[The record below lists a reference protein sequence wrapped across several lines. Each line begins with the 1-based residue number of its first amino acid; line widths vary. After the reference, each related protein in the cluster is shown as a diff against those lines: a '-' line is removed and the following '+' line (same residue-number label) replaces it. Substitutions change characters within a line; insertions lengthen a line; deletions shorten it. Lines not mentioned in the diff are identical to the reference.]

1 VTDAGA
7 FALRLGIPKGSE
19 MAFSLNHVQA
29 SVHAKREL
37 ALGQTAMANAVQR
50 LSSGL
55 RMNKAADDAAG
66 MGISEQ
72 IRSQVGGLGQ
82 SVRNAN
88 QAISMVQAADGSLNQ
103 VTDMLRRMKE
113 LATQARNG
121 SLSMEQ
127 RRAISQEIATLRSGI
142 NASAEQATFNTNSLL
157 KNSLGS
163 AIVSSFFDRTQLAAG
178 ASILNGLT
186 VENLDVF
193 SANAGDY
200 SISFSTPTAISNQKS
215 RATTKLDGTEGVE
228 NSQAATVTGS
238 GTSEAV
244 ITLSGI
250 YEAGD
255 QIRFTAKGD
264 NPDRTLVQTYTV
276 TAENLTANNDGLSAV
291 VAGNS
296 VSAYT
301 NIAAGMAA
309 QYNAANAVGMA
320 ADVDSDGSGGK
331 DGKFSKPNA
340 VATAGTVRFFGNNVN
355 GSALTAVTVGAQTFN
370 RQDYARTIIPTVQDL
385 GEGNRIA
392 LTVNGKTYGYVVASD
407 STTETVAEGLR
418 RQLEAD
424 YPATAVRAG
433 SIVTLES
440 DSGRTI
446 ADLSYQVY
454 RPLDTEVVSNV
465 ASSVSPV
472 AFTSNASRFITIND
486 FDVIAGRRFT
496 VDVGNPEN
504 YTQFS
509 LIAGTDDSRVT
520 VAAKLAAE
528 IGQLFG
534 SGGAAVSASN
544 GAIQFNSA
552 LGMGMSNIQL
562 TVGETVAGDLNP
574 KVKPAQGITAA
585 VWGVG
590 GRLDDG
596 YYDILFNDNGY
607 AYTDPRAWTFLSS
620 AVPGSASFN
629 GSVLTTSPG
638 NAVNVTLTGT
648 PKPGDRIQF
657 RIGPPEFGIGEPDAS
672 VTQANGQIYN
682 STRAVTGAGG
692 LTGIDATYSISYLGG
707 SSWGVTGEPAG
718 VTGYY
723 DQASNTLRLDTSR
736 SVVWD
741 TSQSY
746 AGDTISFTSNENY
759 DAISVTRTRS
769 AGTSGISGSAYDL
782 WGGDYQAYFNGS
794 SWSLISGGPAGT
806 YIDAATNIMHTPGKY
821 SVQLVFS
828 GSLKEGDRINFHA
841 HDTGSGSNDYV
852 SFLSSTN
859 DFASRVETMSGVPL
873 QAGSYLY
880 VFNGA
885 TLVWDAQGATPS
897 SSVSGIGSSS
907 TITSTGTK
915 SLEIFRYRGAD
926 ESGPTA
932 TRTPLPGDYMTV
944 AVSGAT
950 TTATYERPEGVT
962 NTTFAVVGGLPAG
975 DYLLEYNG
983 ATGAGAFNY
992 TIKNAYGDSV
1002 LAATY
1007 ASGWLTLDTGDQV
1020 ELNLTGTPK
1029 VGDKVYFTITPG
1041 NVITDR
1047 LVEGSNIG
1055 GLETSVS
1062 SQNRDRSD
1070 RVITIQQA
1078 DLAVGRAVEV
1088 AFGGREYAVKVES
1101 TDNAASVAYRLAGLI
1116 AEDYPNN
1123 TSTNHSPEF
1132 PAATRVTVSGNQITL
1147 QEPAKVGIDDIAVT
1161 VREIANP
1168 GVMTVTA
1175 MANTGIVGK
1184 SQSQA
1189 VGEIAAG
1196 ASKTFRFDDFGFS
1209 FALKNSR
1216 FITVNDDSFSAYVS
1230 PVTTLSVGSLRQ
1242 AATVQLGASASAGE
1256 QTSITGFKDVRIT
1269 GANQN
1274 AGSDKV
1280 AFDQL
1285 ANLLDAMNEDTEA
1298 ALSESN
1304 FSQLQN
1310 FLESVIDRVSRFRTG
1325 LGAQQQRLEYAIS
1338 NLEGVSD
1345 GLMDAQSR
1353 LQDVDYASEMARLVR
1368 MQIGQQAASAMLA
1381 QGNLL
1386 PEVILSMLQ
1395 VPEAA

>member
-1 VTDAGA
+1 
-7 FALRLGIPKGSE
+7 

-29 SVHAKREL
+29 SIHAKREL
-37 ALGQTAMANAVQR
+37 ALSQTAMASAVER

-55 RMNKAADDAAG
+55 RIRRAADDAAG
-66 MGISEQ
+66 VGISEQ
-72 IRSQVGGLGQ
+72 IRSQVNGLDQ

-88 QAISMVQAADGSLNQ
+88 QVISMVQAADGSLNQ

-113 LATQARNG
+113 LASQARNG
-121 SLSMEQ
+121 SLSLDQ
-127 RRAISQEIATLRSGI
+127 KRAISQEISTLRAGI
-142 NASAEQATFNTNSLL
+142 NASAEQALFNTNSLL

-163 AIVSSFFDRTQLAAG
+163 AIAASFFDRTQLSEG
-178 ASILNGLT
+178 ASVLNGLT

-200 SISFSTPTAISNQKS
+200 SISFSKPTTISNQKS
-215 RATTKLDGTEGVE
+215 RATTKLDGTEGAE
-228 NSQAATVTGS
+228 NSQGAAVTGS

-255 QIRFTAKGD
+255 QIRFTVKGD
-264 NPDRTLVQTYTV
+264 NPDRTLVQTYVV

-296 VSAYT
+296 VLAYT

-309 QYNAANAVGMA
+309 QYNTANAVGIA
-320 ADVDSDGSGGK
+320 ADVDSDGLGGK
-331 DGKFSKPNA
+331 DGKFSKPDA

-355 GSALTAVTVGAQTFN
+355 GSPLTTVTVGAQTFN
-370 RQDYARTIIPTVQDL
+370 RQDYARTIIPTAQDL

-392 LTVNGKTYGYVVASD
+392 LTVNGKTYSYVVASD

-424 YPATAVRAG
+424 YPVNAVRAG

-446 ADLSYQVY
+446 ADISYQVY
-454 RPLDTEVVSNV
+454 RPLDTDIVSNN
-465 ASSVSPV
+465 ASTVSPV

-509 LIAGTDDSRVT
+509 LIAGTDDTRVT

-528 IGQLFG
+528 IGQHFG
-534 SGGAAVSASN
+534 SGASAVSAAN
-544 GAIQFNSA
+544 GAIQFNSS

-562 TVGETVAGDLNP
+562 TVSETVAGELNP
-574 KVKPAQGITAA
+574 KVRPAQGITSA

-596 YYDILFNDNGY
+596 QYELFYRDNG
-607 AYTDPRAWTFLSS
+607 TWQVLRDPVANFVST
-620 AVPGSASFN
+620 FN

-638 NAVNVTLTGT
+638 NRVNVVLTGT
-648 PKPGDRIQF
+648 PKPGDRIF
-657 RIGPPEFGIGEPDAS
+657 FDI
-672 VTQANGQIYN
+672 ANGDPEQNVDLDVNAGIN
-682 STRAVTGAGG
+682 GA
-692 LTGIDATYSISYLGG
+692 TDI
-707 SSWGVTGEPAG
+707 
-718 VTGYY
+718 
-723 DQASNTLRLDTSR
+723 
-736 SVVWD
+736 
-741 TSQSY
+741 
-746 AGDTISFTSNENY
+746 
-759 DAISVTRTRS
+759 
-769 AGTSGISGSAYDL
+769 SGIWNDTKVKITTTSDTLATGNYRMV
-782 WGGDYQAYFNGS
+782 YNGS
-794 SWSLISGGPAGT
+794 SWSVTASPVNSSYNGTTLQNDPYLTFNRASLSNYVYSGDTLTFNFTSGTAGTAVIGRNSGFTSASGT
-806 YIDAATNIMHTPGKY
+806 YIQNNGSSTSQSTVLRYNGAGWTKESGDGSIAWETNSDRSIGL
-821 SVQLVFS
+821 SVAFNNIEVTTNS
-828 GSLKEGDRINFHA
+828 APKEGDRLSVSYVAATYFGAIRLTDGYITASPLANDINNDSVAISTAPTTEVFDSGA
-841 HDTGSGSNDYV
+841 SYVFTNQGSATSWSSNNARASYNGSQLLYNGKEALGVAPAQGDLTLPPDAGEWATGLRNPLTGDAITLTIAGGAVTVKNYERTGVTDIRFAVAGNLDSGDYV
-852 SFLSSTN
+852 
-859 DFASRVETMSGVPL
+859 
-873 QAGSYLY
+873 
-880 VFNGA
+880 
-885 TLVWDAQGATPS
+885 
-897 SSVSGIGSSS
+897 
-907 TITSTGTK
+907 
-915 SLEIFRYRGAD
+915 
-926 ESGPTA
+926 
-932 TRTPLPGDYMTV
+932 
-944 AVSGAT
+944 
-950 TTATYERPEGVT
+950 
-962 NTTFAVVGGLPAG
+962 
-975 DYLLEYNG
+975 LEYNG
-983 ATGAGAFNY
+983 STTASNY
-992 TIKNAYGDSV
+992 TIKNRFGDSV
-1002 LAATY
+1002 ASATY
-1007 ASGWLTLDTGDQV
+1007 SSGWLTLDSGDRV
-1020 ELNLTGTPK
+1020 ELALTGTPQ
-1029 VGDKVYFTITPG
+1029 VGDKVYFTLTPG

-1055 GLETSVS
+1055 GRETSVS

-1078 DLAVGRAVEV
+1078 DLAVGRSVEI
-1088 AFGGREYAVKVES
+1088 AFGGKEYAVRVES

-1116 AEDYPNN
+1116 TEDYPNN
-1123 TSTNHSPEF
+1123 NTTNDSPAV

-1147 QEPAKVGIDDIAVT
+1147 QEPAKVGIDDIRVT

-1168 GVMTVTA
+1168 GVITVTA

-1184 SQSQA
+1184 TQSLA

-1196 ASKTFRFDDFGFS
+1196 SSKTFQFDDFGFS

-1216 FITVNDDSFSAYVS
+1216 VITVNDDSFSAYVS

-1242 AATVQLGASASAGE
+1242 AATVQLGASASASE
-1256 QTSITGFKDVRIT
+1256 QALIVGFKDVRIT

-1274 AGSDKV
+1274 SGGDKV
-1280 AFDQL
+1280 AFDNL
-1285 ANLLDAMNEDTEA
+1285 ANLLDVMDENTEA
-1298 ALSESN
+1298 SLSDSN

-1345 GLMDAQSR
+1345 NLMDTDSR
-1353 LQDVDYASEMARLVR
+1353 LRDVDYASEMARLVR

-1395 VPEAA
+1395 APQAA

>member
-1 VTDAGA
+1 
-7 FALRLGIPKGSE
+7 
-19 MAFSLNHVQA
+19 MAVSLNHVPA
-29 SVHAKREL
+29 AVFAKREL
-37 ALGQTAMANAVQR
+37 ALGQSALSNAVER

-55 RMNKAADDAAG
+55 RINRAGDDAAG
-66 MGISEQ
+66 LGISEQ
-72 IRSQVGGLGQ
+72 IRSQVTGLGQ
-82 SVRNAN
+82 SVRNAH
-88 QAISMVQAADGSLNQ
+88 QVISMVQAADGSLGQ

-121 SLSMEQ
+121 SLSLDQ
-127 RRAISQEIATLRSGI
+127 KRAISDEISALRTGI
-142 NASAEQATFNTNSLL
+142 NATAEQAAYNANALL

-163 AIVSSFFDRTQLAAG
+163 AIAASFFDRTQLAEG

-200 SISFSTPTAISNQKS
+200 AISFSKPTAISNQKS
-215 RATTKLDGTEGVE
+215 RATTKLDGTEGIE

-255 QIRFTAKGD
+255 QIRFTVKGD

-276 TAENLTANNDGLSAV
+276 TAENLTPNNDGLSAA

-296 VSAYT
+296 VLAYT

-320 ADVDSDGSGGK
+320 ADVDSDGLGGR
-331 DGKFSKPNA
+331 DGKFSKPDA
-340 VATAGTVRFFGNNVN
+340 VATAGTVRFFGKNVD
-355 GSALTAVTVGAQTFN
+355 SSPLTAVTVGAQTFN
-370 RQDYARTIIPTVQDL
+370 RHDYARTIIPTAQDL
-385 GEGNRIA
+385 GEGNRIT
-392 LTVNGKTYGYVVASD
+392 LNVNGKAYAYIVASD

-418 RQLEAD
+418 RQLAAD
-424 YPATAVRAG
+424 YPANAVRAG

-446 ADLSYQVY
+446 ADLSYEVH
-454 RPLDTEVVSNV
+454 RPLQTDVVSQI
-465 ASSVSPV
+465 ASTVSPV

-486 FDVIAGRRFT
+486 FDVIAGRKFT

-504 YTQFS
+504 FTQFS
-509 LIAGTDDSRVT
+509 LIAGTDDTRTTIAS
-520 VAAKLAAE
+520 KLASR
-528 IGQLFG
+528 IGQHFG
-534 SGGAAVSASN
+534 SGASAVSASN

-562 TVGETVAGDLNP
+562 TVSETVAGTQNP
-574 KVKPAQGITAA
+574 IVRPAQGITAA

-596 YYDILFNDNGY
+596 YYDILFNDSGY

-620 AVPGSASFN
+620 AVPGNASFN

-638 NAVNVTLTGT
+638 NSVNVTLTGT

-657 RIGPPEFGIGEPDAS
+657 RIGPPEFGIGEPDS
-672 VTQANGQIYN
+672 TVTQANGQIYN
-682 STRAVTGAGG
+682 STRAVVGAGD
-692 LTGIDATYSISYLGG
+692 LTGINATYTVSYLGG
-707 SSWGVTGEPAG
+707 TSWSVSGEPAG
-718 VTGYY
+718 VTGSYN
-723 DQASNTLRLDTSR
+723 QATNTLSLDTQR
-736 SVVWD
+736 SVSWA
-741 TSQSY
+741 TNYSY
-746 AGDTISFTSNENY
+746 SGDNISFTSNE
-759 DAISVTRTRS
+759 DSSGITATRTRS
-769 AGTSGISGSAYDL
+769 VGVTGVSGSAYDME
-782 WGGDYQAYFNGS
+782 GGGYQIYYNGNA
-794 SWSLISGGPAGT
+794 WSLVSGGGAGAYMSGNSLYT
-806 YIDAATNIMHTPGKY
+806 GAGKDWV
-821 SVQLVFS
+821 SLNFS
-828 GSLKEGDRINFHA
+828 GTPKEGDRVNFTA
-841 HDTGSGSNDYV
+841 VNAGLGADDYITFNSSSND
-852 SFLSSTN
+852 FSSRT
-859 DFASRVETMSGVPL
+859 STMSGVPL
-873 QAGSYLY
+873 QSGNYSYAYNGSS
-880 VFNGA
+880 
-885 TLVWDAQGATPS
+885 WIAQGATPS
-897 SSVSGIGSSS
+897 GYLTGAGGSSTVLS
-907 TITSTGTK
+907 YATK
-915 SLEIFRYRGAD
+915 TLEVFRYRGVD
-926 ESGPTA
+926 ESSPTA
-932 TRTPLPGDYMTV
+932 TRSPLSGDYMTI
-944 AVSGAT
+944 AVSGGT
-950 TTATYERPEGVT
+950 TTASYERPEGVT

-983 ATGAGAFNY
+983 ATGVGAFNY

-1007 ASGWLTLDTGDQV
+1007 ASGWLTLDTGDRV

-1078 DLAVGRAVEV
+1078 DLAVGRSVEI
-1088 AFGGREYAVKVES
+1088 AFGGREYAVRVES
-1101 TDNAASVAYRLAGLI
+1101 TDDAASVANRLAGLI
-1116 AEDYPNN
+1116 AQDYPNN
-1123 TSTNHSPEF
+1123 TTANDSPEF
-1132 PAATRVTVSGNQITL
+1132 PAATRVTVSGNQITM

-1161 VREIANP
+1161 VRDIANP
-1168 GVMTVTA
+1168 GVITVTA

-1184 SQSQA
+1184 SQSLA
-1189 VGEIAAG
+1189 VGEIAPG
-1196 ASKTFRFDDFGFS
+1196 ASKTFRFDDLGFS

-1216 FITVNDDSFSAYVS
+1216 VITVNDDSFSAYVS

-1256 QTSITGFKDVRIT
+1256 QTSISGFKDVRIT

-1274 AGSDKV
+1274 VGSDKV
-1280 AFDQL
+1280 AFDNL
-1285 ANLLDAMNEDTEA
+1285 ANLLDIIDDNTEA
-1298 ALSESN
+1298 SLSDSN

-1310 FLESVIDRVSRFRTG
+1310 FVESVIDRVSRFRTG
-1325 LGAQQQRLEYAIS
+1325 LGAQEQRLEYAIN
-1338 NLEGVSD
+1338 NLEGVSENLID
-1345 GLMDAQSR
+1345 TKSR

-1368 MQIGQQAASAMLA
+1368 IQIGQQAAGAMMA

-1395 VPEAA
+1395 APEV